1 MNKGD
6 FVGSMLV
13 QPLGTDQVMTL
24 GGTPDEWVCT
34 WTENGQKVSKHFKP
48 EELESVSTQGDQKR

>member
-13 QPLGTDQVMTL
+13 QPLGSSRVMTL
-24 GGTPDEWVCT
+24 GGTPEEWMCT
-34 WTENGQKVSKHFKP
+34 WTENGQEKSERFQP
-48 EELESVSTQGDQKR
+48 EELVPAGTQGHQKR

>member
-13 QPLGTDQVMTL
+13 QPLGSSRVMTL
-24 GGTPDEWVCT
+24 GGTPDEWICT
-34 WTENGQKVSKHFKP
+34 WNENGEEVSKRFQP
-48 EELESVSTQGDQKR
+48 EELVAAGTQRNHKG

>member
-13 QPLGTDQVMTL
+13 QPVGSGQVMTL

-34 WTENGQKVSKHFKP
+34 WTENGQTVSKHFKP
-48 EELESVSTQGDQKR
+48 EELVSVGNQRNQKR